1 MKRMHLLCLVGL
13 LVVAGYSVRAADAL
27 KVDDEG
33 FIRNW
38 LLLGPISLADTA
50 SNHDEDNQKDF
61 FNKEQFEGQF
71 KATPKEGDKVKVGG
85 TEMAFSRLNADGGIF
100 NFTEQDNSMNIIVT
114 YVVAENDIPDVKLS
128 IGSDDS
134 SCWRL
139 NEQEVIRVFE
149 GRGVEQDQ
157 NKSQPLTLKKGVNV
171 LVGAVING
179 GGPTGACARFLD
191 KDDKPVKNITIQ
203 LTK

>member
-1 MKRMHLLCLVGL
+1 MHLLCLVGL
-13 LVVAGYSVRAADAL
+13 LMLAGYSLRAADAL

-38 LLLGPISLADTA
+38 LVLGPIGLADTA
-50 SNHDEDNQKDF
+50 SNHDEDNQKEF
-61 FNKEQFEGQF
+61 FNKEQFADQF
-71 KATPKEGDKVKVGG
+71 KATPKEGDKVKVGAN
-85 TEMAFSRLNADGGIF
+85 EMAFAVLKADDSLF
-100 NFTEQDNSMNIIVT
+100 SFTEQDNSMNIIVT

-139 NEQEVIRVFE
+139 NGKEIIRVYS
-149 GRGVEQDQ
+149 GRGTEKDQD
-157 NKSQPLTLKKGVNV
+157 KSQAVTLTKGVNV
-171 LVGAVING
+171 LMGAVING

-191 KDDKPVKNITIQ
+191 KDDKPVKNVTIQ

>member
-1 MKRMHLLCLVGL
+1 MKQMQLLCLVGAL
-13 LVVAGYSVRAADAL
+13 MVAGYSVRAADAL

-38 LLLGPISLADTA
+38 LVLGPIGLADTA

-61 FNKEQFEGQF
+61 FSKEQFEGQF
-71 KATPKEGDKVKVGG
+71 KAAPKEGDKVKVGAN
-85 TEMAFSRLNADGGIF
+85 EMAFSTLNADAAVF
-100 NFTEQDNSMNIIVT
+100 NFTEQDNSMNISVT
-114 YVVAENDIPDVKLS
+114 YVVAEDDIADVKLA

-139 NEQEVIRVFE
+139 NDQEVIRVYE
-149 GRGVEQDQ
+149 GRGAEQDQ
-157 NKSQPLTLKKGVNV
+157 NKSQPVTLKKGVNV
-171 LVGAVING
+171 LMGMVING

-191 KDDKPVKNITIQ
+191 KEDKPVKNITIQ
-203 LTK
+203 LAK

>member
-1 MKRMHLLCLVGL
+1 MKRMQMLCLVGAL
-13 LVVAGYSVRAADAL
+13 MLAGYSVRAADAL

-38 LLLGPISLADTA
+38 LVLGPISLADTA

-71 KATPKEGDKVKVGG
+71 KAAPKEGDKVKVGAN
-85 TEMAFSRLNADGGIF
+85 EMAFAKLTADGAVF
-100 NFTEQDNSMNIIVT
+100 NFTEQDNSMNIVVT
-114 YVVAENDIPDVKLS
+114 YVVAENDIADVKLS

-157 NKSQPLTLKKGVNV
+157 NKSAAVTLKKGVNV
-171 LVGAVING
+171 LMGAVING

-191 KDDKPVKNITIQ
+191 KEDKPVKGVTIQ
-203 LTK
+203 LSK